1 MKKEPKIKTLLGLN
15 EESLLL
21 DERGGPKN
29 INNHGRTRKSNRQGT
44 KAGQLAKKQAT
55 SKKGSNKEDN
65 AEEKGLAVRNTSEV
79 SKKGPEEKGL
89 ATIDKSKKGVPAK
102 KGPENKKDSK
112 EKKTPDEDIV
122 DAEYTIQDDP
132 DEENKD
138 NNKGKEDGDKNNST
152 SLAPRKPTRG
162 STTISINWKGLIE
175 AAWDKE
181 PDKRQPQ
188 NLLKAV
194 TNILKVGQAMKKY
207 EEAKG
212 ANNA

>member
-15 EESLLL
+15 EEELFL
-21 DERGGPKN
+21 DEGKNNKGGHPK
-29 INNHGRTRKSNRQGT
+29 TPRQLKNGAGE
-44 KAGQLAKKQAT
+44 KAASAAK
-55 SKKGSNKEDN
+55 NKAKRDAEKN
-65 AEEKGLAVRNTSEV
+65 SEEKGLAIRKSSEV

-89 ATIDKSKKGVPAK
+89 ATIDKSKKDVAVK
-102 KGPENKKDSK
+102 KSPKNKKDS
-112 EKKTPDEDIV
+112 DEDIT
-122 DAEYTIQDDP
+122 DAEYTIQDEP
-132 DEENKD
+132 SEENKD
-138 NNKGKEDGDKNNST
+138 KDKGKENGDKNNST
-152 SLAPRKPTRG
+152 SLAPKKPTRG
-162 STTISINWKGLIE
+162 STTININWKGLIE

-207 EEAKG
+207 EDAKG

>member
-15 EESLLL
+15 EEELFL
-21 DERGGPKN
+21 DEGKNNKGGHPKN
-29 INNHGRTRKSNRQGT
+29 ASRLKKDAGEKSASAAKN
-44 KAGQLAKKQAT
+44 KAKRDAEK
-55 SKKGSNKEDN
+55 SN

-138 NNKGKEDGDKNNST
+138 NDKGKEDGDKNNST

>member
-15 EESLLL
+15 EEELFL
-21 DERGGPKN
+21 DEGKNNKGGHSKSTSRLKKDTREKSASAAKN
-29 INNHGRTRKSNRQGT
+29 
-44 KAGQLAKKQAT
+44 KAKR
-55 SKKGSNKEDN
+55 D
-65 AEEKGLAVRNTSEV
+65 AEKN
-79 SKKGPEEKGL
+79 PEEKGL
-89 ATIDKSKKGVPAK
+89 ATIDKPKKDVAVK
-102 KGPENKKDSK
+102 KAPKNKKDS
-112 EKKTPDEDIV
+112 DEDII

-138 NNKGKEDGDKNNST
+138 NDKGKEGGDKNNST
-152 SLAPRKPTRG
+152 SLAPRKPTKG

>member
-29 INNHGRTRKSNRQGT
+29 INNHGRTRKSNRKGT

-55 SKKGSNKEDN
+55 SKKDSNKGDN
-65 AEEKGLAVRNTSEV
+65 TEEKGLAVRNNSEV
-79 SKKGPEEKGL
+79 SKKEPEEKGL
-89 ATIDKSKKGVPAK
+89 ATTDKSKKDVAVK
-102 KGPENKKDSK
+102 KASKNKKDS
-112 EKKTPDEDIV
+112 DEAIT

-132 DEENKD
+132 GEENKD
-138 NNKGKEDGDKNNST
+138 NDKGKENGYKNNST
-152 SLAPRKPTRG
+152 SLAPKKPARG
-162 STTISINWKGLIE
+162 STTININWKGLIE

>member
-15 EESLLL
+15 EEELFL
-21 DERGGPKN
+21 DEGKNNKGGHSKSTSRLKKDTREKSASAAKN
-29 INNHGRTRKSNRQGT
+29 
-44 KAGQLAKKQAT
+44 KAKRDAEK
-55 SKKGSNKEDN
+55 NP
-65 AEEKGLAVRNTSEV
+65 EEKGLAIRKSSEV
-79 SKKGPEEKGL
+79 SKKEPEEKGL
-89 ATIDKSKKGVPAK
+89 ATIDKPKKDVAVK
-102 KGPENKKDSK
+102 KAPKNKKDS
-112 EKKTPDEDIV
+112 DEDII

-138 NNKGKEDGDKNNST
+138 NDKGKEGGDKNNST
-152 SLAPRKPTRG
+152 SLAPRKPTKG

>member
-15 EESLLL
+15 EEELFL
-21 DERGGPKN
+21 DEGKNNKGGHAKTP
-29 INNHGRTRKSNRQGT
+29 S
-44 KAGQLAKKQAT
+44 QL
-55 SKKGSNKEDN
+55 KKGAGEKSASAAKNKAKRDAEKN
-65 AEEKGLAVRNTSEV
+65 SEEKGLAIRKSSEV
-79 SKKGPEEKGL
+79 SKKEPEEKGL
-89 ATIDKSKKGVPAK
+89 ATIDKSKKDIAVK
-102 KGPENKKDSK
+102 KASKNKKDS
-112 EKKTPDEDIV
+112 DEDIT

-138 NNKGKEDGDKNNST
+138 KGKESGGENNST
-152 SLAPRKPTRG
+152 SLAPRKPTKG

>member
-21 DERGGPKN
+21 DERGGSKT
-29 INNHGRTRKSNRQGT
+29 INNHGRTRKSNKKGT

-55 SKKGSNKEDN
+55 SKKDSNKEYN

-79 SKKGPEEKGL
+79 SKKEPEEKGL
-89 ATIDKSKKGVPAK
+89 TTIDKSKKDVAVK
-102 KGPENKKDSK
+102 KSPKNKKDS
-112 EKKTPDEDIV
+112 DEDIT

-132 DEENKD
+132 GEENKD
-138 NNKGKEDGDKNNST
+138 NDKENGNEGKNNST
-152 SLAPRKPTRG
+152 SLAPRKPTKG
-162 STTISINWKGLIE
+162 STTIPINWKGLIE